1 MQTRSLPN
9 QRVDCPA
16 MTLFLKIVRNRVI
29 EEALARNNLE
39 KVHLRNFI
47 PKRIYRLQF
56 VVFDPPRP

>member
-9 QRVDCPA
+9 RRVDCPA

-39 KVHLRNFI
+39 TST
-47 PKRIYRLQF
+47 PSQF
-56 VVFDPPRP
+56 HT